1 MSISGDLSVQE
12 CIFGSICV
20 ICMSVIFV
28 TLIITERHGK
38 K

>member
-12 CIFGSICV
+12 AVFWSICV
-20 ICMSVIFV
+20 IC
-28 TLIITERHGK
+28 TTAIILTMIIK